1 MENRPIPAHGT
12 TGLPPG
18 RLASETLPGD
28 KAGPMVQPVPS
39 VRLVPDKQPTDTV
52 KGCAID
58 KRSGTQSPGPAAS
71 LKPHRGGIDFS
82 DPQLPI
88 NFIAADY
95 IPLEKQM
102 PRPPFSPELK
112 RDTWL
117 DWVGSKPT
125 LCEAPDYVNGLSSMD
140 YVNAQ
145 LQIRQQVEEAGGRF
159 QFRPF
164 MATLENMQEF
174 IHHIQ
179 AGRQFPDPLSA
190 PEVAALT
197 RLEAQT
203 TALVEAGT
211 PYYKDTVGLSLSLQ
225 VICELITERQVLE
238 PLRNDTPDLGNWV
251 MIRLR
256 CPLSEHPCALAA
268 LPWTPPATGDMPP
281 CAEAEILFR
290 CRIEARLAEA
300 LFDTVHD
307 RNILLYPS
315 FQPLTL
321 ENFGRFSHLPLY
333 PVGLATDYVSN
344 ADGFMMSPLS
354 FANHD
359 LEHMYDLREKHDAPA
374 TGVEV
379 VLASGQQRLVL
390 RQLLLD
396 DTPTW
401 LAGQQLEPAL
411 ILLLFS
417 LVHENA
423 PSDIAREI
431 ADAQSAF
438 WYFLETLLRA
448 RRQSW
453 TGYSEEDRR
462 YSDEE
467 AAMAALWTA
476 SLWARWQQEGQ
487 PLTAAQVLEHARSF
501 TRQEAPRLRQHL
513 DFVAQHRGTLR
524 QLFIDSWALDLMKQD
539 DSHHWFTVSMPP
551 KGRSLTLF
559 QSYDGIYYGS
569 GLCNLDNTELAWFG
583 AQQLPDLRQK
593 IEKATRAHLPDTL
606 STPSIL

>member
-1 MENRPIPAHGT
+1 MDNRPIPAHAHGT
-12 TGLPPG
+12 TGLPTG
-18 RLASETLPGD
+18 ELASETLPGD
-28 KAGPMVQPVPS
+28 KPGAMVQPVPS

-58 KRSGTQSPGPAAS
+58 KRSGTQSPDPVAS
-71 LKPHRGGIDFS
+71 LKPHGGGIDFS

-88 NFIAADY
+88 NFVAADY
-95 IPLEKQM
+95 VPLEKQM

-112 RDTWL
+112 RDIWL

-125 LCEAPDYVNGLSSMD
+125 ACEAPDYVSGLSSMD

-159 QFRPF
+159 QFPPF
-164 MATLENMQEF
+164 MTTLKNMQEF

-179 AGRQFPDPLSA
+179 AGRQFPDPPSA

-211 PYYKDTVGLSLSLQ
+211 PYYKDTVGLALSLQ
-225 VICELITERQVLE
+225 VICELITERQILG
-238 PLRNDTPDLGNWV
+238 PLRNDTPDLGHWV
-251 MIRLR
+251 LIRLH
-256 CPLSEHPCALAA
+256 CQLSEHPFALAA
-268 LPWTPPATGDMPP
+268 LPWTPPATSDLPP

-290 CRIEARLAEA
+290 CHIQGRLAEA

-315 FQPLTL
+315 FQILTL

-344 ADGFMMSPLS
+344 ADGLMMSPLR
-354 FANHD
+354 FADHD
-359 LEHMYDLREKHDAPA
+359 LDHMYDLREKQGAPA
-374 TGVEV
+374 TGVQA
-379 VLASGQQRLVL
+379 VLASGQQRLLL

-396 DTPTW
+396 HTPVC

-417 LVHENA
+417 LVHEGA
-423 PSDIAREI
+423 PSDVARRIAGCH
-431 ADAQSAF
+431 SAF
-438 WYFLETLLRA
+438 WSFLEILLRA
-448 RRQSW
+448 RREGW
-453 TGYSEEDRR
+453 TAHSEEDRR

-487 PLTAAQVLEHARSF
+487 PLTPAQVLDHARLF
-501 TRQEAPRLRQHL
+501 TRQEAPRLRQNL

-524 QLFIDSWALDLMKQD
+524 QLFIDSWACETVKPKDN
-539 DSHHWFTVSMPP
+539 HHWFTVCIPQHTQ
-551 KGRSLTLF
+551 SLTLF
-559 QSYDGIYYGS
+559 QSYYGFSS
-569 GLCNLDNTELAWFG
+569 GLHNLDNTELAWFG

-593 IEKATRAHLPDTL
+593 IEKATRARLPDTL
-606 STPSIL
+606 CTPSIL